1 MSASSS
7 IYYFCYYLLLH
18 KPVSVAELALNLHVV
33 PDFCPVTYLF
43 VALESQRYTT
53 CFDLNSTPHTCIRTS
68 HLILALTSLCTKEIL
83 L

>member
-1 MSASSS
+1 MSASRS

-18 KPVSVAELALNLHVV
+18 KPVSVAELALNFHVV

-43 VALESQRYTT
+43 VALEFQSYTT
-53 CFDLNSTPHTCIRTS
+53 CFDLNSTPHTCTQTS